1 MRGFARSL
9 PLGVSLLLAGLT
21 PAQASNALLLPP
33 APQGPG
39 GEDAIETAEGGRCR
53 QSMNS
58 NGPYLD
64 AGAAG
69 RAAAPQ
75 RQTDD
80 RLIIYPN
87 DRDSEA
93 MAYVRVTIPL
103 GRRAQRI
110 DCTRMYEL
118 EIARMQREI
127 ELLRLAAE

>member
-1 MRGFARSL
+1 
-9 PLGVSLLLAGLT
+9 
-21 PAQASNALLLPP
+21 
-33 APQGPG
+33 
-39 GEDAIETAEGGRCR
+39 
-53 QSMNS
+53 MNS

-69 RAAAPQ
+69 RAATPQ
-75 RQTDD
+75 TQSDD
-80 RLIIYPN
+80 RLVIYSN

-93 MAYVRVTIPL
+93 MAYVRVTIPI